1 VSKVELE
8 IVGLTASQSQSGSFA
23 MVLGEKFGNK
33 RLPIIIG
40 MFEAQAIAIELEN
53 IKSKRPMTHD
63 LVKSFCVG
71 FGIEV
76 IEIVIDKLKEGVFYS
91 TIVATNGEQ
100 SIELDARP
108 SDAIALSV
116 RFGTPIY
123 VVDKVLHEAGV
134 ETSEISDADEEQSGL
149 VSDSIDDSADL
160 EEEGIAEITLQDL
173 NQLLEQALVREDY
186 EEAARLRDEI
196 NRRS

>member
-1 VSKVELE
+1 
-8 IVGLTASQSQSGSFA
+8 
-23 MVLGEKFGNK
+23 M
-33 RLPIIIG
+33 
-40 MFEAQAIAIELEN
+40 
-53 IKSKRPMTHD
+53 
-63 LVKSFCVG
+63 
-71 FGIEV
+71 
-76 IEIVIDKLKEGVFYS
+76 
-91 TIVATNGEQ
+91 
-100 SIELDARP
+100 
-108 SDAIALSV
+108 
-116 RFGTPIY
+116 
-123 VVDKVLHEAGV
+123 VDKVLHEAGV